1 MRSTVRLPDGERS
14 IDMDKKKNIIL
25 VTSATGKQ
33 GGAVAKQ
40 LLDGGFRVRAMTRK
54 TDSDKA
60 RTLKKL
66 GAEVVYGDFDDPG
79 SLEKA
84 LEGVWGAHS
93 VQNSWEAGVEREV
106 VQGKRF
112 AELARKE
119 GVRHFVYSSV
129 GSAHRKTGIPHF
141 ESKWQ
146 IEEAVRALDFPSY
159 TIIRPV
165 FFMENFLEEWFLP
178 GILEGKLRVGLKPD
192 TSLQM
197 IAVEDIGKFG
207 RYAFE
212 QHEKMNGVALDIAG
226 DERTMIETARILS
239 GAIGHE
245 IEFEEIPKEVVRKWS
260 DDFAIMLEWFESVG
274 YNADIRALRKMYP
287 TLRLGDWAE
296 RVNWPALASSK

>member
-1 MRSTVRLPDGERS
+1 MPDGERS

-112 AELARKE
+112 AELARKA

-165 FFMENFLEEWFLP
+165 FFMENFLAEWFLP

-239 GAIGHE
+239 GAIGHKV
-245 IEFEEIPKEVVRKWS
+245 EFEEIPKEVVRKWS